1 MKRERRNCGS
11 HGAWTRLSSWS
22 HVPLSQGD
30 FHRWMSCPMKRE
42 RVTFYHLPFQIKWLY
57 VGTRRGSI
65 PIVNMEAFSL
75 SSHII
80 MWNKAIE
87 LLSKS
92 HPGPVVHIS
101 DSPMDER
108 KELCTWEEELMWA
121 ALQQKNLEEL
131 LWRRE
136 QELAEQE
143 IDILGWEL
151 NIILHQL
158 CQEKPQLKKHVGKFR
173 KKSWLKI
180 KDGNRISLPSGQWP
194 GACWKLGKMQRN
206 MKL

>member
-1 MKRERRNCGS
+1 MEN
-11 HGAWTRLSSWS
+11 SSGYQF
-22 HVPLSQGD
+22 LG
-30 FHRWMSCPMKRE
+30 
-42 RVTFYHLPFQIKWLY
+42 
-57 VGTRRGSI
+57 
-65 PIVNMEAFSL
+65 
-75 SSHII
+75 
-80 MWNKAIE
+80 
-87 LLSKS
+87 LSKS

-180 KDGNRISLPSGQWP
+180 KDGNRISLPSADFQQKFTVQASP
-194 GACWKLGKMQRN
+194 SMNKRKSLISSHSSPPANPTIIPHLRAIQCQTIC
-206 MKL
+206 